1 MRRSRSTHQDAR
13 TRRRQLFVYALGF
26 GAFVLFVNA
35 LVGDNGYLAA
45 MRTARDH
52 ASLADTHRKLQAE
65 NEQLTE
71 EIRRMKEDPSAI
83 EERAREGL
91 NMIKPGETLV
101 IIKDA
106 KPAAP
111 APAPKPAGK

>member
-1 MRRSRSTHQDAR
+1 MRRFRPPQDVRS
-13 TRRRQLFVYALGF
+13 RRRQFITYALGF

-45 MRTARDH
+45 MRARRD
-52 ASLADTHRKLQAE
+52 LAEVARAVDQTKQE
-65 NEQLTE
+65 NEAAAEQ
-71 EIRRMKEDPSAI
+71 IRRMKEEAGAL
-83 EERAREGL
+83 EEAARRDL
-91 NMIKPGETLV
+91 NLIKDGETLI